1 MFFSH
6 LENRK
11 DRHGDTAAGRW
22 SSARFHDGVL
32 DVIRGAGAFRG
43 RVLEIGPGEH
53 KTFEPSFVVVARRPE
68 QGP

>member
-11 DRHGDTAAGRW
+11 HRHGDTAAGRW
-22 SSARFHDGVL
+22 
-32 DVIRGAGAFRG
+32 
-43 RVLEIGPGEH
+43 
-53 KTFEPSFVVVARRPE
+53 TFEPSFVVVARRPE